1 MLKMLVLEL
10 ASSTGSS
17 KNNSSKTSKKSL
29 FEGAGSSKWWFWNWP
44 ATRAAVGA
52 GVPKPAKNRFLKAR
66 EAQNAGFGTGQQHG
80 QQQGQEFQN
89 HKKIAF

>member
-1 MLKMLVLEL
+1 MIYVLYTLL
-10 ASSTGSS
+10 A
-17 KNNSSKTSKKSL
+17 NL
-29 FEGAGSSKWWFWNWP
+29 IP
-44 ATRAAVGA
+44 GA

-89 HKKIAF
+89 TKKSLFKGAGSSKCWFWNWPAAGAGVPKPPKIAF